1 MRGTVFGPAVVLVV
15 VVSLHAD
22 DAKDSD
28 PVKGRLKSADFD
40 RGIVTLTVG
49 EKDRE
54 FQINR
59 DTRFL
64 DKDGV
69 MTEFNINTPTLP
81 NLFREWARSKD
92 IPPFTITSKLKHGR
106 NVAISVKLPLVIEG
120 RREQKNRAFQK
131 SLLGKPLPTFKMTD
145 TLGRVVTNA
154 HLQGKVALID
164 FWATDCE
171 PCLKV
176 SRIMQVLHDRYAHKG
191 LIVVGASIETDEE
204 DKALKEKLNTYIKKE
219 GYTYSMLFDADE
231 LAAACGIPG
240 IPTMLIVDR
249 KGVIRRARAGLWDG
263 EELQS
268 EFDEAIKSLL
278 DEK

>member
-1 MRGTVFGPAVVLVV
+1 
-15 VVSLHAD
+15 
-22 DAKDSD
+22 
-28 PVKGRLKSADFD
+28 
-40 RGIVTLTVG
+40 
-49 EKDRE
+49 
-54 FQINR
+54 
-59 DTRFL
+59 
-64 DKDGV
+64 
-69 MTEFNINTPTLP
+69 
-81 NLFREWARSKD
+81 
-92 IPPFTITSKLKHGR
+92 
-106 NVAISVKLPLVIEG
+106 VKLPIVIEG

-131 SLLGKPLPTFKMTD
+131 SLLGKPLPNFKMTD
-145 TLGRVVTNA
+145 TQGRVVTNA

-204 DKALKEKLNTYIKKE
+204 DNALKEKLNTYIRKE

-231 LAAACGIPG
+231 LAAACKIPG
-240 IPTMLIVDR
+240 IPTVLILDR
-249 KGVIRRARAGLWDG
+249 KGVIRRAQAGLWDD

-268 EFDEAIKSLL
+268 KFDEAIKSLL